1 MNGAGMAARWRTWA
15 PQLLSILRIVA
26 AFLFFQFGSAKWFAY
41 PAAIMPGGATVAT
54 GSLFWFAAVLE
65 VFGGALLFLGLF
77 TRPVAFVLRYARGHW
92 AELPHGRVRIRELGP
107 TAGATYRARVVQVAA
122 EFSAPSRI
130 VQAGLWVDGKAV
142 PGQPHGT
149 PTRFTAYGA
158 TPRLARGMHTAA
170 AFAEAGSAARAVV
183 WSFRVR

>member
-1 MNGAGMAARWRTWA
+1 MIASALAA
-15 PQLLSILRIVA
+15 LVLA
-26 AFLFFQFGSAKWFAY
+26 AVPSPA
-41 PAAIMPGGATVAT
+41 PAAHALAPV
-54 GSLFWFAAVLE
+54 GSRQVLRADVDSRTSVFAFVG
-65 VFGGALLFLGLF
+65 V
-77 TRPVAFVLRYARGHW
+77 RPVAFVLRYARGHW

-107 TAGATYRARVVQVAA
+107 NAGATYRARVVQVAA